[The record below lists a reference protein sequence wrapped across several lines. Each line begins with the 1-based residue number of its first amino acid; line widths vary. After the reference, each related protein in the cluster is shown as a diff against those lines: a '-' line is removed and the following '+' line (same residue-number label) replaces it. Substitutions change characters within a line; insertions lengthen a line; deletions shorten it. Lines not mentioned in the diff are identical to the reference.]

1 MVRSYRTVSPLPVA
15 GHRAQPI
22 GGLLSAALS
31 VASRRLVAS
40 QLPALWSPDL
50 PRIAPF
56 VRLRTLRTAEAAQ
69 SAATRPTHRRLECY
83 LCLL

>member
-15 GHRAQPI
+15 GHEAQPI
-22 GGLLSAALS
+22 GGLLSVALS

-50 PRIAPF
+50 PRPETPL
-56 VRLRTLRTAEAAQ
+56 VAE
-69 SAATRPTHRRLECY
+69 SRGAATRPTHRVLEATAGTT
-83 LCLL
+83 LQ